1 MAREFAR
8 SFVAK
13 IAEHLAGALIAEYFV
28 RLLGREFGYVIFHRS
43 YLDKLREEGKKL
55 EEKSGAVQL
64 SVDLGRRNRGIIG
77 PDVQGWLERAKECID
92 EASEILEDEN
102 RGCLNGWCPNLN
114 LRHSLGRKAAN
125 KAKEVAHL
133 NQEVPIAVAAAAV
146 VNPLAPIT
154 WMRVP
159 NVCVKAPIPA
169 AITGATNSIAFLVCM
184 TKETSHN
191 SSQHIEHMHLV
202 HSEAFCNHFL

>member
-13 IAEHLAGALIAEYFV
+13 IAEYLAGALIAEYFV
-28 RLLGREFGYVIFHRS
+28 RLLGREFGYVIFYRS

-102 RGCLNGWCPNLN
+102 RGCLNGWCPNLK

-133 NQEVPIAVAAAAV
+133 NQEGTFTRVSYPPYNKKGFLRRTIHAVKTF
-146 VNPLAPIT
+146 L
-154 WMRVP
+154 R
-159 NVCVKAPIPA
+159 
-169 AITGATNSIAFLVCM
+169 GAWKNIRCKRHATVRRC
-184 TKETSHN
+184 
-191 SSQHIEHMHLV
+191 
-202 HSEAFCNHFL
+202 